1 MGYNPVAKYHTLLK
15 ITLLKLKTEQLT
27 GALDGNFKLSSA
39 GSSGINLKVC
49 SLLHPQALWLQTTA
63 LSSAEVGITCCGET
77 YNERVRETE
86 TALNISTPTTTRVF
100 SGGFSWETRN
110 EVQGERY

>member
-1 MGYNPVAKYHTLLK
+1 M
-15 ITLLKLKTEQLT
+15 ILLKLETKLKSIHACAVQLT

-39 GSSGINLKVC
+39 GSFGVNLKVC

-77 YNERVRETE
+77 YNERVRETQE
-86 TALNISTPTTTRVF
+86 TAVSISTPTTTKRVQWWF
-100 SGGFSWETRN
+100 Q
-110 EVQGERY
+110 QGDEE